1 MQRQS
6 SPIRILVSQ
15 NSGLLTHGPGEP
27 AQFMEDPLH
36 WTVDRR
42 LHQGAPFRTR
52 GQINSARVIWASLL
66 RTSSRHYFRSMGVRC
81 LDGELYK
88 HEDDMKPL
96 RRQRGW
102 LQVDPKSVPTHNSS
116 IRLNKFRRL
125 GLIEYNG
132 GIYVTAPSSIWSC
145 TTRLTFGKLWQ
156 RQGDYGT
163 ERGMRAVLD
172 VDANHGADVSET
184 SINVGF

>member
-6 SPIRILVSQ
+6 SPIRIFVSQ

-27 AQFMEDPLH
+27 AQLWRTIYIGQWIQGYMSGE
-36 WTVDRR
+36 TRR
-42 LHQGAPFRTR
+42 SVSTR

-145 TTRLTFGKLWQ
+145 TTRLTFGKL
-156 RQGDYGT
+156 
-163 ERGMRAVLD
+163 
-172 VDANHGADVSET
+172 
-184 SINVGF
+184 